1 MTVAEIFTKGLE
13 ESAVPKPEDK
23 DKKPVKKAMQTP
35 NNTPAGTPDA
45 QESTQQ
51 GVITVKAILDSPEI
65 VLVSDS
71 SKKDTNAL
79 VLKVCIVF
87 VFHLWFLS
95 IFFWFQPS
103 TFLKQAW

>member
-23 DKKPVKKAMQTP
+23 DKKPAKTATQTP

-45 QESTQQ
+45 PEDAQQ
-51 GVITVKAILDSPEI
+51 GVITVKAWLDNPEI

-79 VLKVCIVF
+79 VLRVCIY
-87 VFHLWFLS
+87 
-95 IFFWFQPS
+95 
-103 TFLKQAW
+103 